1 MTKLG
6 IMSVPKCI
14 LYGFKIKILNLFLK
28 RGILGKYNLMKLLP
42 IQKRFECSVYKKRS
56 SNHESL

>member
-42 IQKRFECSVYKKRS
+42 IQKRFECI
-56 SNHESL
+56 